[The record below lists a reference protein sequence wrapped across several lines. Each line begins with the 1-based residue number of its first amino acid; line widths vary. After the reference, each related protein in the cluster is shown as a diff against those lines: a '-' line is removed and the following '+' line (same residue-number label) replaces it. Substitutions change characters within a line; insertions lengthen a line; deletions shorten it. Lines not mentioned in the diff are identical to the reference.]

1 VNPVFFHEKPG
12 RRTSCSF
19 GASGVS
25 RKFNFESFNKT
36 PQGRTAVLSALAM
49 RVALL
54 FAAAVLPV
62 ALSANPAFNHIAGL
76 HLNAS
81 SFYTTLHAGDAGRW
95 FLLFFSRNCGHCAA
109 LLPAWQELEER
120 LGASVRA
127 VRLGAID
134 AESEKVVADRV
145 DIHGFPTLMA
155 IEAGWLYEYHGGR
168 SADEMLAFV
177 ESDDLA
183 AVAKGSR
190 RLAWAP
196 SSWDPLL
203 RVPDALREICGYAVQ
218 TSPLAAA
225 LLATAL
231 ICVGMMLARAT
242 TPLDAPFVTV
252 ACPEGVL
259 PGQSFVVEFVSGRT
273 RLWPRGRTK
282 RMRVEA
288 PPGIHPGQT
297 FFVPLMPAA
306 PARAPDKKG
315 ADKKD

>member
-1 VNPVFFHEKPG
+1 MSECHTTVLAIFSSFSVSDSLTPSARARVGSEQGVQSYLEVLSRLTTLHRGTATPHTDLTRVNPVFFHEKPG

-36 PQGRTAVLSALAM
+36 PQGRTAVLSASAM

-155 IEAGWLYEYHGGR
+155 IEAGWLYEYHCC
-168 SADEMLAFV
+168 SCC
-177 ESDDLA
+177 
-183 AVAKGSR
+183 SR
-190 RLAWAP
+190 PVLTGP
-196 SSWDPLL
+196 SSV
-203 RVPDALREICGYAVQ
+203 R
-218 TSPLAAA
+218 S
-225 LLATAL
+225 
-231 ICVGMMLARAT
+231 
-242 TPLDAPFVTV
+242 
-252 ACPEGVL
+252 
-259 PGQSFVVEFVSGRT
+259 
-273 RLWPRGRTK
+273 RG
-282 RMRVEA
+282 A
-288 PPGIHPGQT
+288 
-297 FFVPLMPAA
+297 
-306 PARAPDKKG
+306 
-315 ADKKD
+315 